1 MGLFTTTEKKEL
13 EEGRKQ
19 VVPGER
25 VCSSCK
31 QPFEANAKTLSAWN
45 GALGI
50 EGHTCPHCG
59 AVMTFRRPSPDGL

>member
-13 EEGRKQ
+13 EEARKQ
-19 VVPGER
+19 IVPGER
-25 VCSSCK
+25 ICPTCK
-31 QPFEANAKTLSAWN
+31 QSFIADGTTLSVWT

-59 AVMTFRRPSPDGL
+59 HVMQSRRPSPDGL

>member
-13 EEGRKQ
+13 EEARKQ
-19 VVPGER
+19 IVPTER
-25 VCSSCK
+25 VCPSCK
-31 QPFEANAKTLSAWN
+31 QPFTSSGATLSAWN

-59 AVMTFRRPSPDGL
+59 NLLSVRRP

>member
-13 EEGRKQ
+13 EDARKQ
-19 VVPGER
+19 VVPGDR
-25 VCSSCK
+25 ICPSCK
-31 QPFEANAKTLSAWN
+31 QSFHSTGATLSAWN

-59 AVMTFRRPSPDGL
+59 HLVSFRRPSPDGL

>member
-1 MGLFTTTEKKEL
+1 MGLFTNMEKKEL

-25 VCSSCK
+25 VCPSCQ
-31 QPFEANAKTLSAWN
+31 QPFTSSGQTLSAWN

-59 AVMTFRRPSPDGL
+59 HVVSFRRPSPDGL